1 MKQCRSKIRK
11 KLNMNVEQKPTP
23 NSGGKSARFSAYF
36 PFLFAIALVIGIY
49 IGMRMAHQS
58 NDDSPFMSVVY
69 GDDEFD
75 KLNEILDY
83 VEAQYVDTVD
93 RQKLVEQTIQ
103 TMLQDLDPHSYYISA
118 EELAGYQEP
127 LEGNFDGIGVEFMI
141 QKDTVVVVNPLVGG
155 PSESLGILAG
165 DRIIKVEQELI
176 AGVDVTNGKI
186 MKLLKGPSGTK
197 VKISVLRPS
206 NVLRPEDILQGKT
219 QDLIEFDI
227 TRGKIPIHSVD
238 VAIMTEPGIGY
249 IKVTRFS
256 KNTYDEFLQAIA
268 KLKDQGMEKLI
279 LDLRGNGG
287 GYLNAAT
294 DMAGEFLGEGKLIV
308 YTKGKSRPIDR
319 TFSLSDGSIKD
330 IDFAVLVNQGS
341 ASASEIVAGALQ
353 DNDRGIIVGRRTF
366 GKGLVQEHQALPDGS
381 AFRLTIARYY
391 TPTGRC
397 IQKPYGKGI
406 DYEEDYLK
414 RLESGELS
422 SMDSVALPDS
432 LKFETA
438 GGKIV
443 YGGGGIMPDV
453 FVPIDTNG
461 ASYYLSQLS
470 YSGLFNQWAFNYV
483 DENREKLGL
492 YGSFQQFDKRF
503 YIFDEMFEE
512 FVAFAASQGVAR
524 DEYGIEA
531 SKDVISLRLKA
542 LIARNLYHNEGYYP
556 VVLRDDNIYKEA
568 VNSLNSEK

>member
-1 MKQCRSKIRK
+1 
-11 KLNMNVEQKPTP
+11 MNVDQKPTP
-23 NSGGKSARFSAYF
+23 NTGRRGSRFSAYF
-36 PFLFAIALVIGIY
+36 PFLFAVALVIGIY

-58 NDDSPFMSVVY
+58 SADDPFTSLGY
-69 GDDEFD
+69 TDNEFD

-83 VEAQYVDTVD
+83 VEAQYVDSVD
-93 RQKLVEQTIQ
+93 RNKLVEDAIQ
-103 TMLQDLDPHSYYISA
+103 TLLQDLDPHSYYISA

-127 LEGNFDGIGVEFMI
+127 LEGNFDGIGVEFLI

-165 DRIIKVEQELI
+165 DRIIMVEEELI
-176 AGVDVTNGKI
+176 AGVDVTNRQI
-186 MKLLKGPSGTK
+186 MKLLKGESGTK
-197 VKISVLRPS
+197 VKISVLRPGNTFS
-206 NVLRPEDILQGKT
+206 RPADYANGQVS
-219 QDLIEFDI
+219 DLIEFDI
-227 TRGKIPIHSVD
+227 TRGKIPIHSVA

-256 KNTYDEFLQAIA
+256 KTTYDEFLEAIA
-268 KLKDQGMEKLI
+268 KLKEQGMEKLV

-294 DMAGEFLGEGKLIV
+294 GMVGEFLADGKLIV

-319 TFSLSDGSIKD
+319 TFNRGDGSIKD
-330 IDFAVLVNQGS
+330 MDFAVLVNSGS

-366 GKGLVQEHQALPDGS
+366 GKGLVQEHQSLPDGS

-397 IQKPYGKGI
+397 IQKPYGDGI
-406 DYEEDYLK
+406 NYEDDYLS
-414 RLESGELS
+414 RIENGELQ
-422 SMDSVALPDS
+422 SMDSIAMPDS
-432 LKFETA
+432 LKFVTPE
-438 GGKIV
+438 GKVV

-453 FVPIDTNG
+453 FVAIDTIG

-483 DENREKLGL
+483 DDNRESLSAYSTFKK
-492 YGSFQQFDKRF
+492 FDQRWELS
-503 YIFDEMFEE
+503 DQLFED
-512 FVAFAASQGVAR
+512 FVAYAEDQGIAR
-524 DEYGIEA
+524 DEYGVQA
-531 SKDVISLRLKA
+531 SSEVIRLRLKA
-542 LIARNLYHNEGYYP
+542 LVARNVYQNEGYYP
-556 VVLRDDNIYKEA
+556 IVLRDDNIYKQA
-568 VNSLNSEK
+568 VNSLQDRP